1 MKSIF
6 IDYKI
11 SIMVECEMLGRE
23 IGLLKRVVQV
33 WFQNVRVKEKKVKL
47 IMNKGY
53 SVEFDFFKF
62 FEECNLC
69 YFKYFYKYII

>member
-23 IGLLKRVVQV
+23 IGLLKRVV
-33 WFQNVRVKEKKVKL
+33 
-47 IMNKGY
+47 
-53 SVEFDFFKF
+53 
-62 FEECNLC
+62 
-69 YFKYFYKYII
+69 